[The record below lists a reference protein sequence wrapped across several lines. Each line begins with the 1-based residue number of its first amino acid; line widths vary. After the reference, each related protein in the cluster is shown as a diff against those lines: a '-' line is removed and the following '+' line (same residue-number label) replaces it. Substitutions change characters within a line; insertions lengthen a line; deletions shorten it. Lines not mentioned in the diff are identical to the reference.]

1 MLTRNCCPGSE
12 WSVWSATQGSQVT
25 ACGHLA
31 STHNS
36 EPSSA
41 TPALNALM
49 SGLRGKHFFSSLDTL
64 IFVGETLPA
73 RSAFGD
79 SQRVSVFMTLRIPI
93 SESVC

>member
-1 MLTRNCCPGSE
+1 MVMWL
-12 WSVWSATQGSQVT
+12 VTQGSQVT

-36 EPSSA
+36 KLFSA
-41 TPALNALM
+41 TPSLNALM
-49 SGLRGKHFFSSLDTL
+49 SGLCGKHFFSSLETL
-64 IFVGETLPA
+64 IFIRETLPA

-79 SQRVSVFMTLRIPI
+79 SQRVSVFMILRIFI